1 MTDKPVFT
9 HRIATEADTDAIVGL
24 MKASIAENMK
34 GFLTP
39 EEIVAA
45 QETMGLDTTLLEDG
59 TYFVIEAEKDGKT
72 VMAGCG
78 GWGKRKTLY
87 GGNHTKG
94 RNDAYADPAKDAA
107 RIRAMYT
114 HPDWTRQGVGTLL
127 LELGENAARAAGFKS
142 IELGSTVPGE
152 PLYRAR
158 GYKEVSRETQIA
170 ANGHVN
176 TIILMRKAL

>member
-1 MTDKPVFT
+1 MSEKQTFT
-9 HRIATEADTDAIVGL
+9 HRVATEQDVPAIIAV

-39 EEIVAA
+39 EEIIAA

-59 TYFVIEAEKDGKT
+59 TYFVIETIVDGKT
-72 VMAGCG
+72 VTTGCG
-78 GWGKRKTLY
+78 GWGRRKTLY

-94 RNDAYADPAKDAA
+94 RDDTYSDPSTDAA

-114 HPDWTRQGVGTLL
+114 HPDWTRKGIGTLL
-127 LELGENAARAAGFKS
+127 LDLGEDAARQAGFKT
-142 IELGSTVPGE
+142 IELGSTLPGE

-158 GYKEVSRETQIA
+158 GYVEISRETQTA
-170 ANGHVN
+170 ENGSINV
-176 TIILMRKAL
+176 IILMRKTL

>member
-1 MTDKPVFT
+1 MTDRPIFT
-9 HRIATEADTDAIVGL
+9 HRIATEADADAIVAL

-34 GFLTP
+34 GYLSP
-39 EEIVAA
+39 AEIVAA

-78 GWGKRKTLY
+78 GWGKRRTLY

-94 RNDAYADPAKDAA
+94 RDDNYSDPATEAA

-114 HPDWTRQGVGTLL
+114 HPDWTRRGVGALL
-127 LELGENAARAAGFKS
+127 LELGENAAREAGFKT
-142 IELGSTVPGE
+142 IELGATVSGE
-152 PLYRAR
+152 PLYRAH
-158 GYKEVSRETQIA
+158 GYEEVSRETQIA
-170 ANGHVN
+170 ANGQKN